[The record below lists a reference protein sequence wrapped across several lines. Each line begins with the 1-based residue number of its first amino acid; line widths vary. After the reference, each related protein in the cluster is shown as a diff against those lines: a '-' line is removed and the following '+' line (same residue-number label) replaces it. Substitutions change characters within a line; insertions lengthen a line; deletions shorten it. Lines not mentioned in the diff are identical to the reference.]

1 MKKTIG
7 NDDFVHHFAR
17 YRTKD
22 SDDYYSDILIN
33 NITYKGMYELFNKFE
48 KEEESRGEE
57 RELEDVANE
66 IESCWFQ
73 YESFNHWFEMY
84 DQTNMSTNIK
94 TVEDLE
100 KAYEMV
106 QLYSYEDPTK
116 KEEIIV
122 CYP

>member
-1 MKKTIG
+1 MKPQIRWRCG
-7 NDDFVHHFAR
+7 AFALLGVR
-17 YRTKD
+17 ARKPGG
-22 SDDYYSDILIN
+22 L
-33 NITYKGMYELFNKFE
+33 YELFNKFE
-48 KEEESRGEE
+48 EEEESTGKE
-57 RELEDVANE
+57 REFEDVVNE
-66 IESCWFQ
+66 IEVCWFQ
-73 YESFNHWFEMY
+73 YESFEHWFEMY

-106 QLYSYEDPTK
+106 KLYSYEDPTK